1 MRGTY
6 GKAEIEK
13 AHFRKATIKKWVT
26 HSCITEDRTQLTV
39 ARNLSQLSH

>member
-1 MRGTY
+1 MRGSY

-13 AHFRKATIKKWVT
+13 AKLQKKGIT
-26 HSCITEDRTQLTV
+26 HSCITGEDRTQLTV